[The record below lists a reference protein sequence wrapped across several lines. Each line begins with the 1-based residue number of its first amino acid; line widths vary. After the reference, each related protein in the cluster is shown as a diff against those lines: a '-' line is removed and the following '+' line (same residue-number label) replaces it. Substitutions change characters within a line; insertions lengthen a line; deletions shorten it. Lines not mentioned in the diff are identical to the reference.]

1 MTQKALII
9 VLDGLGDRPVA
20 ELDGLTPLEKANT
33 PFFDNLA
40 SKGICA
46 MVDPLVPGVPVST
59 HTGMALLMG
68 LTPNDTAN
76 LARGPVEASGIELKV
91 HHSDVLLRCNFAH
104 IKSTENQLEVV
115 DRRAGRI
122 NQETDILAQALNNI
136 ELPHGIK
143 ASFYPATQHRAV
155 LHLQGKNLSA
165 NISDTDCS
173 RSTPAQVEKCQPLV
187 DKTSAIQTAE
197 AINHFTH
204 QSHKILSTHPI
215 NKQRIKQGKTPATGI
230 LCRSAGQINSIHN
243 LLNYYKVKTAVISAE
258 ATVLGLAKLFD
269 FTVITKPEFTAF
281 ADTDLKLKVETA
293 LDALQ
298 NHDLVY
304 LHIKGTDICSHD
316 QQAKLKTQFIEKID
330 AALSGINIK
339 NQIIAVTADHS
350 TDSNSGYHCG
360 DPVPSLV
367 YSVSGRHDKC
377 QEFSE
382 FECMSGGW
390 SRLSAN
396 SFLLSILDQMGHLHN
411 FKKPDIP
418 FIEPIN
424 TPEKFKKNAIKIE

>member
-1 MTQKALII
+1 
-9 VLDGLGDRPVA
+9 
-20 ELDGLTPLEKANT
+20 
-33 PFFDNLA
+33 
-40 SKGICA
+40 
-46 MVDPLVPGVPVST
+46 
-59 HTGMALLMG
+59 
-68 LTPNDTAN
+68 
-76 LARGPVEASGIELKV
+76 
-91 HHSDVLLRCNFAH
+91 
-104 IKSTENQLEVV
+104 
-115 DRRAGRI
+115 
-122 NQETDILAQALNNI
+122 
-136 ELPHGIK
+136 
-143 ASFYPATQHRAV
+143 
-155 LHLQGKNLSA
+155 
-165 NISDTDCS
+165 
-173 RSTPAQVEKCQPLV
+173 
-187 DKTSAIQTAE
+187 
-197 AINHFTH
+197 
-204 QSHKILSTHPI
+204 
-215 NKQRIKQGKTPATGI
+215 
-230 LCRSAGQINSIHN
+230 